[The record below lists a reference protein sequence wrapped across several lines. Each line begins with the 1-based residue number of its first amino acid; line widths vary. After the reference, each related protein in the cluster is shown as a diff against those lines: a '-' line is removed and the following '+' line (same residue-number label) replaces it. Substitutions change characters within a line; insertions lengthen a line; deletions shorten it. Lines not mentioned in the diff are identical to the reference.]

1 MATDFTQDSV
11 LHFLQFKGGR
21 VKNSELLAHFKTF
34 LRDHENQTHNR
45 QLFKTFVN
53 SVAVVKPEEGV
64 SYVVLR
70 KKCLGQVAGDIASAY
85 HSPKP
90 PARQQPE
97 PQAIRR
103 ERVQSSRTPVNRNRQ
118 RGQKGLIETHFHELH
133 VPPGDTNQLTDKVL
147 ASAGIVDNN
156 NVETTI
162 NYEKPIQCSSPHV
175 PDHAPP
181 PIYNRDAPFLPSYNA
196 SISKGSEDGSG
207 QSFEAEWELNH
218 KGIYIRGSKLGQ
230 QSKES
235 KRKRSYPPPEFLYT
249 EVKPPAPQPT
259 QVPQNTVQPQRKT
272 SEADHRRA
280 ATGWPLLTSL
290 EHASSSPCLSDGYSP
305 SAAPHAPL
313 TPDPQVTRSN
323 GNLDGSYH
331 LHHRIPQQ
339 PRPKQDGLPAA
350 PLHATPASQLTQSN
364 GSLPIP
370 QHATPA
376 SQLTQ
381 SNGSL
386 PIPQKDGVPSPV
398 PDIQYPEEGRAA
410 VTQSGAQTLPFPCSL
425 SLDSAYQ
432 YHTPAGSTGGS
443 GYPEHHHHQG
453 SSDFSFSHSSLSL
466 AQSRDSRDEWP
477 QRSPREEW
485 ASNETLSYQGLANPD
500 EQQRVK
506 VHEVLCRAQE
516 AKLLSQMHR
525 AERRAPWPH
534 HHSTGYLDDEAN
546 RALSWHHST
555 GHLHDDNGSKSIES
569 ISLPGSDPEHLLRPP
584 VRRISSRFRSRMCRS
599 LGADMDQLFPEDSV
613 SARHHRLHLLSSN
626 LSISH
631 SFSTPTSRTPSY
643 RDLRG
648 EMHSGASSNKS
659 LNGASN
665 SGGHDSSYFHRH
677 DLVPLEAKEHDWL
690 VKGATGTWTDI
701 YTLFRDEPSLLTKRD
716 FITGYTIL
724 HWIAKHGDHRVLNT
738 LWYGVNKAGLK
749 LDVDVKTTCGY
760 TPLHLASI
768 HANKK
773 MIRLLV
779 YKFRANV
786 ALRDTSGKKAWQYLG
801 QTGPKDLLEMLGGP
815 HCWTSTGGS
824 VTPQSS
830 GERPTRHAATS
841 ATVKK
846 STSITGFLKHKTL
859 VKFPGSQSP
868 DSFV

>member
-21 VKNSELLAHFKTF
+21 VKNSDLLAHFKTF
-34 LRDHENQTHNR
+34 LRDHENQTYNR

-70 KKCLGQVAGDIASAY
+70 KKCLGQVAGDIAAAY

-90 PARQQPE
+90 RARQQPA
-97 PQAIRR
+97 PQARPR
-103 ERVQSSRTPVNRNRQ
+103 ERDQSSRAPVNRNQQ
-118 RGQKGLIETHFHELH
+118 RGQMGLIETHFHELH

-147 ASAGIVDNN
+147 ASAGIVNNNN

-175 PDHAPP
+175 PDHASP

-196 SISKGSEDGSG
+196 AISKWSEDGSG

-218 KGIYIRGSKLGQ
+218 KGIYISGSKLGQ
-230 QSKES
+230 QSKEP

-249 EVKPPAPQPT
+249 EVKPPASHPT
-259 QVPQNTVQPQRKT
+259 PVQQNAVQPQRKT
-272 SEADHRRA
+272 SENDHRRT
-280 ATGWPLLTSL
+280 ATAWPLLTTL

-305 SAAPHAPL
+305 PAAPRALL

-350 PLHATPASQLTQSN
+350 PLHATPACQLTQSN
-364 GSLPIP
+364 GSLPV
-370 QHATPA
+370 
-376 SQLTQ
+376 
-381 SNGSL
+381 
-386 PIPQKDGVPSPV
+386 PQKDGVPAPV
-398 PDIQYPEEGRAA
+398 PDIQYPEEGGAA
-410 VTQSGAQTLPFPCSL
+410 VTQSRAQTLPFPRSL
-425 SLDSAYQ
+425 LLDSAYQ
-432 YHTPAGSTGGS
+432 DHTAGCTDGF
-443 GYPEHHHHQG
+443 GYPEHHHQA
-453 SSDFSFSHSSLSL
+453 SSDFSSSHSSLSL
-466 AQSRDSRDEWP
+466 AQSLDSRDEWP

-485 ASNETLSYQGLANPD
+485 ASNETLSYQDLNYPG

-506 VHEVLCRAQE
+506 VHDMLCRAQE

-525 AERRAPWPH
+525 AERRAPWSH

-546 RALSWHHST
+546 RASSWHHST

-569 ISLPGSDPEHLLRPP
+569 TFLPGSDPEHHLRPP

-599 LGADMDQLFPEDSV
+599 LGADLDQLFPEDSV
-613 SARHHRLHLLSSN
+613 SARHNRLHLLSSN

-643 RDLRG
+643 RNLRR

-665 SGGHDSSYFHRH
+665 SGGHDSSYFHCH
-677 DLVPLEAKEHDWL
+677 DLVPLETKEHDWL

-760 TPLHLASI
+760 TPLHLAAI
-768 HANKK
+768 HGNNK

-786 ALRDTSGKKAWQYLG
+786 SLRDTSGKKAWQYLG
-801 QTGPKDLLEMLGGP
+801 RTGPKDLLQMLGAP

-824 VTPQSS
+824 STPS
-830 GERPTRHAATS
+830 GERPRRPAATS

-846 STSITGFLKHKTL
+846 SMSITGFLKHKTL
-859 VKFPGSQSP
+859 VKFPGWEGSQSP
-868 DSFV
+868 ESFV